1 MWVAELRRVLFLV
14 LEYLNVG
21 RRPRICVFLF
31 NLGSVDVSIAFY
43 PTVRCFL
50 SLQSPTKYDMVVP
63 LCPQEYKCSGT
74 VLLTGVPNQGFVGC
88 LRELLCCVTYQCSFR
103 WDSIFFVCINPAVV
117 LMPENETSSATYR
130 VARKL

>member
-14 LEYLNVG
+14 LEYLHVG

-50 SLQSPTKYDMVVP
+50 SLQSPTSVHELRSSTMCGFP
-63 LCPQEYKCSGT
+63 ELC
-74 VLLTGVPNQGFVGC
+74 
-88 LRELLCCVTYQCSFR
+88 ELLRSPT
-103 WDSIFFVCINPAVV
+103 IHA
-117 LMPENETSSATYR
+117 L
-130 VARKL
+130 